1 MLISPDYRA
10 LNAELHLRV
19 PAYGTGGHKWADTIR
34 LLVAETGAKSVLD
47 YGCGKGTL
55 RRALHPITVH
65 EYDPA
70 VAGKEVPPSS
80 AGVVVCTDVMEHVE
94 PECTDAVIA
103 HLCGLATRAVL
114 VAVACRPS
122 NKLLAD
128 GRTAHLNV
136 QPAAWWHERFTSA
149 APFKRLMSGD
159 DEYVSLWV
167 PELKHG
173 H

>member
-1 MLISPDYRA
+1 MTLITPEYRA
-10 LNAELHLRV
+10 LNAEMHERV
-19 PAYGTGGHKWADTIR
+19 PAYGTGGHKWADVVRSI
-34 LLVAETGAKSVLD
+34 VVETGAKSVLD

-55 RRALHPITVH
+55 RAALRPIKVH

-70 VAGKEVPPSS
+70 VQGKETPPSS

-128 GRTAHLNV
+128 GRTAHINV
-136 QPAAWWHERFTSA
+136 QPPAWWHERFSA
-149 APFKRLMSGD
+149 VGPFVQLASAE
-159 DEYVSLWV
+159 DEYVALWV
-167 PELKHG
+167 KK
-173 H
+173 